1 MEDQIRQKCG
11 EIMSNIIDKLN
22 SIGNFEICNRPASI
36 EIIEEAADIMNV
48 QLGKQVKEY
57 LSVCGKLS
65 FSFVELYGITE
76 YKQLNSDLI
85 QKTCSLHMNYPQTR
99 GYVVIEDQGD
109 GDYVLCDSL
118 DRTFQFIPTLSE
130 EIVALNKSFID
141 YIMQR
146 YREVS

>member
-1 MEDQIRQKCG
+1 M
-11 EIMSNIIDKLN
+11 DKLN
-22 SIGNFEICNRPASI
+22 SIGNFEPSNKPASLELI
-36 EIIEEAADIMNV
+36 EKAAKIMNV
-48 QLGKQVKEY
+48 QLGKQVKDY

-99 GYVVIEDQGD
+99 GYIVIEDQGD
-109 GDYVLCDSL
+109 GDYILCDSS

-141 YIMQR
+141 HIVQR

>member
-1 MEDQIRQKCG
+1 
-11 EIMSNIIDKLN
+11 MSNIINTLN
-22 SIGNFEICNRPASI
+22 SIGNFEICNKPASLELI
-36 EIIEEAADIMNV
+36 EKAAKIMNV
-48 QLGKQVKEY
+48 QLGKQVKDY

-85 QKTCSLHMNYPQTR
+85 QKTCSLHMNYPQTQ

-109 GDYVLCDSL
+109 GDYVLCDSS
-118 DRTFQFIPTLSE
+118 DKTFKFIPTLSE
-130 EIVALNKSFID
+130 EIVALNKLFID
-141 YIMQR
+141 YIVQR